1 MVSEMSS
8 RERIASLLRIEE
20 ADRIGFADSP
30 WRETIDRWET
40 EGLPKGIFIH
50 QHFGLD
56 IYGIGV
62 DPSPKYDS
70 ITYEE
75 GENWRL
81 VRDSYGVKQRTW
93 RDRSGVPL
101 PVEAAVKNLEEFRSR
116 IEPMLDPDSPIRIS
130 SGDYPFKEDISKIVS
145 NFQKRFF
152 VPANVL
158 GPYEYARHICGGH
171 KGVLKAMI
179 TDKPFADRM
188 FRVLGNFLSRLAQG
202 LLEAGV
208 DGLFL
213 FDDMGFVDGP
223 FFRPETYER
232 YLLPAH
238 RAICLPFKKKGLPR
252 ILHTD
257 GNVEALIPG
266 IMKAG
271 FTVLQPL
278 EAKAGMDVVKLKEQ
292 YGDRLA
298 FMGNIDAR
306 ILSTNDPEKILAEVR
321 RKVEAAAPGGGYVLG
336 SDHSVPPSVSLET
349 FKFFSS
355 LPSKIGRYG

>member
-1 MVSEMSS
+1 MTCVMSS
-8 RERIASLLRIEE
+8 RERIASLLRLEE

-30 WRETIDRWET
+30 WRETVERWET
-40 EGLPKGIFIH
+40 EGLPQGVFI
-50 QHFGLD
+50 QEYFGMD
-56 IYGIGV
+56 IYGIGA

-81 VRDSYGVKQRTW
+81 VRDSYGVKQRVW

-101 PVEAAVKNLEEFRSR
+101 PVEAVVRSLDEFRVR

-130 SGDYPFKEDISKIVS
+130 SPEYPFRDDVTKIIE

-152 VPANVL
+152 VTANIL

-171 KGVLKAMI
+171 KGVLRAMI
-179 TDKPFADRM
+179 TDRRFADRM
-188 FRVLGNFLSRLAQG
+188 FRVLGRFLSRLAKG

-208 DGLFL
+208 DGLWL
-213 FDDMGFVDGP
+213 FDDVGFVDGP
-223 FFRPETYER
+223 FFSPKTYER

-238 RAICLPFKKKGLPR
+238 REICSAFRARGLPR

-257 GNVEALIPG
+257 GNVEALIPR
-266 IMKAG
+266 IMDAG

-292 YGDRLA
+292 YGDKLG

-306 ILSTNDPEKILAEVR
+306 ILSTNDPGKILAEVK
-321 RKVEAAAPGGGYVLG
+321 RKVDGASPGGGYVMG

-349 FKFFSS
+349 FRFFSS
-355 LPSKIGRYG
+355 LSRKIGRY